1 MPYYF
6 ANLLL
11 LTIPKQMIHIKYLI
25 MKIIGIGKNYVSD
38 KTEINALKTGFQT
51 IFLKADTTL
60 VTDNKNVVFPAITK
74 ELIYEV
80 ELVVKIGKQGKN
92 IALKDADTY
101 ISEIGV
107 GIDFT
112 AKDVLTASK
121 NDKGPWAL
129 AKGFDGASPVS
140 SFKSVSNFP
149 ELNNINFDL
158 LINGEQKQVGN
169 TSFMIYNFSEI
180 IAFVSSYMTLMP
192 GDLIFTGT
200 PAVGA
205 GATFKGDRLQ
215 ASIEGN
221 LLLDFKMI

>member
-1 MPYYF
+1 
-6 ANLLL
+6 
-11 LTIPKQMIHIKYLI
+11 
-25 MKIIGIGKNYVSD
+25 MKIIGIGKNYVTDTS
-38 KTEINALKTGFQT
+38 EVNALKTGFQT

-60 VTDNKNVVFPAITK
+60 VTDNKNVEFPTFTK

-80 ELVVKIGKQGKN
+80 ELVVKIGRQGKN
-92 IALKDADTY
+92 IAVKDADSY

-107 GIDFT
+107 GIDYT
-112 AKDVLTASK
+112 AKDILTASK
-121 NDKGPWAL
+121 NDKGPWTL

-140 SFKSVSNFP
+140 SFKPISNFP
-149 ELNNINFDL
+149 DLNNINFDL

-169 TSFMIYNFSEI
+169 TAFMIYNFSEI

-200 PAVGA
+200 PVLGT
-205 GATFKGDRLQ
+205 GMTYKGDHLQ
-215 ASIEGN
+215 AAIEGE